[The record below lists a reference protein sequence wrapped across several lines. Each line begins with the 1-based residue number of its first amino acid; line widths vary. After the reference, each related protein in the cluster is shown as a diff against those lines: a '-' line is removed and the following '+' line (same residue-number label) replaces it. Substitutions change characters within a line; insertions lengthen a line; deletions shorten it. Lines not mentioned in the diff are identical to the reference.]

1 MMSILETIEQEMRSA
16 LKEGNEVKKTTLR
29 MVKAD
34 LLNEKAKT
42 GKDLTDDQS
51 LEVISR
57 CAKKRKEA
65 IEEFAKAGREDL
77 ASREREE
84 LVVIEHYLPKQLS
97 EAEITAAIDAKLAVL
112 GSVTQKEMGKV
123 MGEIMKDLK
132 GRADGNIVRKI
143 LSSKL
148 EGK

>member
-1 MMSILETIEQEMRSA
+1 MSILETIEQEMRTA

-34 LLNEKAKT
+34 LLTEKAKT

-51 LEVISR
+51 LEVIAR

-65 IEEFAKAGREDL
+65 IEEFSKAGREDL

-84 LVVIEHYLPKQLS
+84 LTFIEHYLPKQLS
-97 EAEITAAIDAKLAVL
+97 EAEITAAIDAKLAAL
-112 GSVTQKEMGKV
+112 GEVTQKGMGKV

-132 GRADGNIVRKI
+132 GRADGTVVRKI
-143 LSSKL
+143 LSAKL

>member
-1 MMSILETIEQEMRSA
+1 MSILETIEQEMRTA

-34 LLNEKAKT
+34 LLTEKAKT

-77 ASREREE
+77 AAREREE
-84 LVVIEHYLPKQLS
+84 LLVIEHYLPKQLS
-97 EAEITAAIDAKLAVL
+97 EVEITAAIDAKLAAL

-143 LSSKL
+143 LSAKL

>member
-1 MMSILETIEQEMRSA
+1 MSILETVELDMRTA
-16 LKEGNEVKKTTLR
+16 LKEGVEVKKTTLR

-34 LLNEKAKT
+34 LLTEKAKT
-42 GKDLTDDQS
+42 GKDLTDEQS
-51 LEVISR
+51 LEVIAR

-65 IEEFAKAGREDL
+65 IEEFTKAGRDDL

-84 LVVIEHYLPKQLS
+84 LAVIEHYLPKQLT
-97 EAEITAAIDAKLAVL
+97 EAEVTAAIDAKLAAL

-132 GRADGNIVRKI
+132 GRVDGNLVRKI
-143 LSSKL
+143 LSAKL